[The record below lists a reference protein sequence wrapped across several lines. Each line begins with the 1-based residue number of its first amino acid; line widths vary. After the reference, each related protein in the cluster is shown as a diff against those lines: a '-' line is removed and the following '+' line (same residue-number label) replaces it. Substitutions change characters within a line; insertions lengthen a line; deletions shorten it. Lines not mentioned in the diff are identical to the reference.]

1 MKKRSILTV
10 VVLALLLFGCTSSP
24 EENAA
29 IADAADPGSAGSS
42 TAAPSET
49 SAPTSTSAPTNTL
62 APTATST
69 STVPPSPT
77 QDPVLAFIGTW
88 SCPECYRQKTIEIYD
103 TGDGLQYLIYRD
115 GDIIEWIGPD
125 NCKNIYI
132 PYSEC
137 NVALSAGGELTVSFV
152 QPVGGGC
159 TQRFE
164 QDLVFTGGQL
174 DRVRYE
180 SWNYCDG
187 ELTLHQDLLAE
198 FGPWGPYS
206 RVE

>member
-1 MKKRSILTV
+1 MKKRSNLAVI
-10 VVLALLLFGCTSSP
+10 VLALLLFGCTSSP
-24 EENAA
+24 EGTTTV
-29 IADAADPGSAGSS
+29 ADAANPDSAGDLAV
-42 TAAPSET
+42 TPSEI
-49 SAPTSTSAPTNTL
+49 SAPTSTSAPTNTS
-62 APTATST
+62 APTVTST
-69 STVPPSPT
+69 NTALPSPT
-77 QDPVLAFIGTW
+77 QDPVLGFLGTW
-88 SCPECYRQKTIEIYD
+88 SCPECYRQQTIEIYD
-103 TGDGLQYLIYRD
+103 AGDGLQYLIYRD
-115 GDIIEWIGPD
+115 GDVIEWIGPD
-125 NCKNIYI
+125 DCKNIYI

-137 NVALSAGGELTVSFV
+137 NVVLSAGGKLTISFV

-187 ELTLHQDLLAE
+187 ELTLHQDLLAD